1 MKRQAGADQQR
12 DEIDRIVA
20 QWQAQRPDLDPSA
33 KQVSGRIVR
42 LAALLQRH
50 YGEVFA
56 ELGLRQGDY
65 GVLAALR
72 RAGKPFELTPTALA
86 RSRMMTT
93 GGMTTVLDRL
103 EGLGLLE
110 RGPNPDDRRGA
121 LVRLTSKGQDLVNR
135 AMERHTAAE
144 HDAVSAL
151 TVAERDQLTGLL
163 RKLLLSLDS

>member
-1 MKRQAGADQQR
+1 
-12 DEIDRIVA
+12 
-20 QWQAQRPDLDPSA
+20 
-33 KQVSGRIVR
+33 
-42 LAALLQRH
+42 
-50 YGEVFA
+50 
-56 ELGLRQGDY
+56 
-65 GVLAALR
+65 
-72 RAGKPFELTPTALA
+72 
-86 RSRMMTT
+86 MMTT